1 LKYPERLISSTN
13 TRFIESQDR
22 AQAFDIQVNKPVW
35 IILPFK
41 DQRSADLVGR
51 QLSDFGR
58 KINSDSRPVF
68 ASKKIADEIKV
79 TGPKPPLVNE
89 QRVVDKYK
97 SDLCDADYVGYTC
110 RHLFQRI
117 NEHKHSVIGKHLR
130 EAHNLRNKDLRE
142 QFTTPLKQNF

>member
-1 LKYPERLISSTN
+1 MKYPERLISSTN

-22 AQAFDIQVNKPVW
+22 EQAFDIQVNKPVW

-89 QRVVDKYK
+89 QCVVYEYK
-97 SDLCDADYVGYTC
+97 CDLCDADYVGYTC
-110 RHLFQRI
+110 RHLFQ
-117 NEHKHSVIGKHLR
+117 HLR
-130 EAHNLRNKDLRE
+130 EVHNLRNKDLRE
-142 QFTTPLKQNF
+142 QFTTSLLRPSHVHSLYNELS